1 MDVSERL
8 RFKLNYN
15 KRIELGIII
24 SLILMIVLFQGFKRF
39 QGTTKVPKVAKVI
52 IKAEEIPPT
61 QQINRPP
68 PPARPAVPV
77 PTESEEVPEDVTIE
91 STNINFNET
100 PPPPPPPEQES
111 ETPIFVAYD
120 QAPEPIGGFIAI
132 QKNLKYPEIAR
143 KAGVEGTVI
152 IQVLIDEKG
161 RVIKTKVLKSL
172 GNNGCDQ
179 AAIAAIVKTR
189 WKPAMQR
196 DKPVK
201 VWVSIPVIFKL
212 KSSG

>member
-24 SLILMIVLFQGFKRF
+24 SLVLMIVLFQGFKRF
-39 QGTTKVPKVAKVI
+39 QGTSKVPKVAKVI

-61 QQINRPP
+61 EQINRPP

-77 PTESEEVPEDVTIE
+77 PTESEQVPEDVTIE

-179 AAIAAIVKTR
+179 AAIAAIVRTR

>member
-1 MDVSERL
+1 
-8 RFKLNYN
+8 
-15 KRIELGIII
+15 
-24 SLILMIVLFQGFKRF
+24 
-39 QGTTKVPKVAKVI
+39 
-52 IKAEEIPPT
+52 
-61 QQINRPP
+61 
-68 PPARPAVPV
+68 
-77 PTESEEVPEDVTIE
+77 
-91 STNINFNET
+91 
-100 PPPPPPPEQES
+100 
-111 ETPIFVAYD
+111 AYD